1 MIEVHMTL
9 EARFHKD
16 IDFLKKTFDF
26 AKNDLRK
33 RYAGSSI
40 GSYWAFIQTVTMVL
54 IYWIVFQ
61 YGLRTGGVDGIPFL
75 PWFISG
81 MMPWLLFSDAI
92 NSSINCMSEYSYI
105 VKKVVFNISI
115 IPACKIM
122 VCLMIYSFFLLVVFL
137 VVLLHGFFTGWYILQ
152 VLFFL
157 LADIV
162 LAIPLAYASC
172 VVSVFFKDF
181 GQITSI
187 VLNMLMWAT
196 PIVWDISII
205 PKSLRWIFKANPMNF
220 IVSGFRNSLIYGIP
234 VWNDLSYLFYFI
246 SIVCFLWAICLPF
259 YRRLTPH
266 LADVL

>member
-1 MIEVHMTL
+1 MSI
-9 EARFHKD
+9 D
-16 IDFLKKTFDF
+16 IKTDWRKAKDFLKKTFEF

-33 RYAGSSI
+33 RYAGSTL

-61 YGLRTGGVDGIPFL
+61 YGLKSGGVDGVPFL

-81 MMPWLLFSDAI
+81 MMPWLLFSDII

-105 VKKVVFNISI
+105 VKKVVFNIDI

-122 VCLMIYSFFLLVVFL
+122 VCLMISSFFLLVVL
-137 VVLLHGFFTGWYILQ
+137 IVVLFHGFFTSWYIAQ

-157 LADIV
+157 AADII

-172 VVSVFFKDF
+172 AISAFFKDF
-181 GQITSI
+181 GQIVAI
-187 VLNMLMWAT
+187 VLNILMWAT
-196 PIVWDISII
+196 PIVWDVSII
-205 PKSLRWIFKANPMNF
+205 PESLRWIAKVNPIAF
-220 IVSGFRNSLIYGIP
+220 VVSGFRNSLIYGIP
-234 VWNDLSYLFYFI
+234 VWQDLSYLFYFV
-246 SIVCFLWAICLPF
+246 SIVCLLWAICMPL
-259 YRRLTPH
+259 YKRLTPH